1 MPNLATRL
9 RDLTALKIA
18 ERPPRGA
25 DSALAAV
32 GRLIGVD
39 RAYVFLFDAG
49 GQSMS
54 NTQEWCAAGIAAQ
67 RDRLQKVPVSY
78 YPWWMGE
85 LRSGREIRLDSLAD
99 LPPEAAG
106 ERALLELQEIRSL
119 LVLPMTHA
127 GRLIGF
133 AGFDQVR
140 TAKVWREEEIAVLR
154 IVAGNIAGTLAP
166 AAAGWAGNRPSGHRA
181 GGAPRSR
188 AATSLSLRWRVMLLA
203 MSMVAMVVV
212 LMAVAVYAVVS
223 AALYTDIDRQLQT
236 RAQLLIAS
244 GSLAADPG
252 KAIEGTAYSDV
263 NAMLVN
269 PGRSIY
275 TANQQGQSLPIGQPE
290 RAVIR
295 GDLFMSRRTVVDQ
308 RVLAIHLPNG
318 SSLLISKSLQP
329 TNEVMDNLKWVLLA
343 VGGIGV
349 VIAAVAGGMVA
360 RTGLRPVGRL
370 TEAAERVAR
379 TDDLR
384 PIPVFGSDELARLTE
399 AFNAMLRGLAESR
412 ERQARLVADAGHEL
426 KTPLTSLRT
435 NVELLM
441 ASSSPGAPAVPEQ
454 ELAELRADVIGQIE
468 ELSTLVGDLVDLT
481 REDNAHPA
489 AVESVDMSEVID
501 RSLERV
507 RRRRNDI
514 QFDIEAAGWL
524 VRGDPAGLSR
534 AVLNLLDNAAK
545 WSPPGGTVGLRLRQV
560 DPAHAELVVSDQG
573 PGIPPEERDLVFERF
588 YRSTS
593 ARAMPGSGLGLAI
606 VRQVVVKHG
615 GMIRIGETVP
625 GGQPPGT
632 SFFVLL
638 PGRPIPGP
646 RVPASAVSENAGR
659 DGDPTTADGNHP
671 ARRSVI
677 SVDSQ

>member
-1 MPNLATRL
+1 MPGLKQL
-9 RDLTALKIA
+9 RKK
-18 ERPPRGA
+18 
-25 DSALAAV
+25 SA
-32 GRLIGVD
+32 
-39 RAYVFLFDAG
+39 
-49 GQSMS
+49 
-54 NTQEWCAAGIAAQ
+54 
-67 RDRLQKVPVSY
+67 
-78 YPWWMGE
+78 
-85 LRSGREIRLDSLAD
+85 
-99 LPPEAAG
+99 
-106 ERALLELQEIRSL
+106 
-119 LVLPMTHA
+119 
-127 GRLIGF
+127 
-133 AGFDQVR
+133 
-140 TAKVWREEEIAVLR
+140 
-154 IVAGNIAGTLAP
+154 AP
-166 AAAGWAGNRPSGHRA
+166 ARA
-181 GGAPRSR
+181 T
-188 AATSLSLRWRVMLLA
+188 TSLSLRWRVMLLA

-223 AALYTDIDRQLQT
+223 AALYTDIDNQLQS

-244 GSLAADPG
+244 GSLAADPA

-275 TANQQGQSLPIGQPE
+275 TANQQGQTLPVGQPE
-290 RAVIR
+290 KAVIR
-295 GDLFMSRRTVVDQ
+295 GDLFMSRRTVGDQ
-308 RVLAIHLPNG
+308 RVLAIHLPNA

-329 TNEVMDNLKWVLLA
+329 TNEVMNKLKWVLLA

-379 TDDLR
+379 TYDLR
-384 PIPVFGSDELARLTE
+384 PIPVIGSDELARLTE

-412 ERQARLVADAGHEL
+412 DRQARLVADAGHEL

-441 ASSSPGAPAVPEQ
+441 ACSTPGAPPIPES
-454 ELAELRADVIGQIE
+454 ELAELRSDVIGQIE

-481 REDNAHPA
+481 REDNAHGRLLED
-489 AVESVDMSEVID
+489 VEMTEVVE

-514 QFDIEAAGWL
+514 HFDVDIIGWQ
-524 VRGDPAGLSR
+524 VHGDAAGLSR

-545 WSPPGGTVGLRLRQV
+545 WSPPGGTVGLRLGQV
-560 DPAHAELVVSDQG
+560 DAAHAELVVSDQG
-573 PGIPPEERDLVFERF
+573 PGISPEERGLVFERF

-606 VRQVVVKHG
+606 VKQVVVKHG
-615 GMIRIGETVP
+615 GMIRIGETFP

-632 SFFVLL
+632 AFHVLL
-638 PGRPIPGP
+638 PGQRTVSVYRPE
-646 RVPASAVSENAGR
+646 SAHSENPPRKR
-659 DGDPTTADGNHP
+659 DFGPIGDSRSPLP
-671 ARRSVI
+671 SVI
-677 SVDSQ
+677 SVDS